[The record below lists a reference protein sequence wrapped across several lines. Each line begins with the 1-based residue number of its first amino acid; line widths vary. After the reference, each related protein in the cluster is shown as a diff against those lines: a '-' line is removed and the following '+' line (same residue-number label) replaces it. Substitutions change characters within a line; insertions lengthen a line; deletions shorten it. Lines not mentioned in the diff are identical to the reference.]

1 MKNKLLEWFG
11 VFTAIMY
18 SMMVALNI
26 GFEFI
31 GFLLLLISALSIG
44 YWSYLGRHRGILFL
58 QFFYATAGIIGMIRW
73 YWFFDYLKILYRPP
87 CGFEREDSSFK
98 IKIDPSFET
107 ATSRILPNIPS
118 IKMLSLSGNPI
129 SLIEME
135 YSLLN
140 FNEPTKRFPLSSEN
154 IILLLPSK
162 G

>member
-73 YWFFDYLKILYRPP
+73 Y
-87 CGFEREDSSFK
+87 
-98 IKIDPSFET
+98 
-107 ATSRILPNIPS
+107 
-118 IKMLSLSGNPI
+118 
-129 SLIEME
+129 
-135 YSLLN
+135 
-140 FNEPTKRFPLSSEN
+140 
-154 IILLLPSK
+154 
-162 G
+162 